1 MVTEKL
7 AHTNSTGV
15 KQLLFKIDT
24 VGSGELSVGIAQP
37 FSSHRGHWNNLTIKP
52 TIVHYNQAIVWW
64 HSDWYFFI
72 RIFKSGIDVQ
82 SRWFGNN
89 IYNLTGV
96 DPQGTIGTISP
107 DLNSARRLSI
117 TLMSYFINWNAS
129 SRDAGRSEDHVGSD
143 IFKNAG
149 SEKRFE
155 IEKVKRENSNSIHFT
170 YSDSNRYGSNQ
181 VDLNHDG

>member
-1 MVTEKL
+1 M
-7 AHTNSTGV
+7 
-15 KQLLFKIDT
+15 KQFLLPIVT
-24 VGSGELSVGIAQP
+24 VGSEELSVVISHP
-37 FSSHRGHWNNLTIKP
+37 FSSHRARWNNLTIQL

-96 DPQGTIGTISP
+96 DPQGPIGTISP
-107 DLNSARRLSI
+107 DINSARSFPF
-117 TLMSYFINWNAS
+117 TWMSYFINCNAP

-155 IEKVKRENSNSIHFT
+155 IEKVKPENWNSIHFT